1 MDATPPLPCMH
12 GRLICQDGTR
22 HPTLLPVMCQPCGVA
37 YTSLTHSGGMH
48 AGLGHI
54 APRPSGTDT
63 VIPSCMQVLVLSCER
78 FMVLP
83 SFRTVK
89 HLVVEQP
96 DLQPVLDG
104 LGGLP
109 LLETLSLVN
118 SDESF
123 DYCCDK

>member
-1 MDATPPLPCMH
+1 
-12 GRLICQDGTR
+12 
-22 HPTLLPVMCQPCGVA
+22 
-37 YTSLTHSGGMH
+37 MH